1 MENRNKN
8 FELNPIDFWDRVK
21 RIAKTQ
27 KMTMIDV
34 SQKTDISINT
44 LYTNIKRN
52 TFPAIDMTFK
62 IANLLNV
69 SSEFLVTGNDSRTTT
84 ETEKRILELEKEN
97 QLLKDKLSQIHNLAI
112 N

>member
-1 MENRNKN
+1 MYS
-8 FELNPIDFWDRVK
+8 ELNPSDFWQK
-21 RIAKTQ
+21 IKTLAKNQ
-27 KMTMIDV
+27 NMTLIDI
-34 SQKTDISINT
+34 SQKTNISKNT
-44 LYTNIKRN
+44 LYACIKRN